1 MMKKFICSL
10 SLIFILSLAFS
21 VTAQS
26 RTLNDSQ
33 IMAGYTEKGT
43 YYEIYNVTTFLQ
55 RSGNSLLITRKVVY
69 NSNTMPPREISWQEY
84 NNNKTYVGTL
94 YLINSEYDPKTN
106 KTTATYQGVVT
117 PQ

>member
-1 MMKKFICSL
+1 MKKIICSL
-10 SLIFILSLAFS
+10 SLIFALSLAFS
-21 VTAQS
+21 ITAQGH
-26 RTLNDSQ
+26 TLKDTQ
-33 IMAGYTEKGT
+33 IITGYTEKGT
-43 YYEIYNVTTFLQ
+43 YYEIFNVNTLLQ

-69 NSNTMPPREISWQEY
+69 NANTTPPHEIPWQEY

-94 YLINSEYDPKTN
+94 YLINSEYNPKTN